1 MSPKLLEL
9 ATRHGALKA
18 RIDEQRRT
26 LARHSVPLEAALAR
40 GDKVLKGVDWLK
52 HHPAAVWVAVAVAV
66 VARPRRAV
74 RWARRGFFLWRGWQ
88 AIRNSL
94 IGAR

>member
-1 MSPKLLEL
+1 MNPKYIEL

-26 LARHSVPLEAALAR
+26 LARHAVPLEAAMAR
-40 GDKVLKGVDWLK
+40 GDAVLKGVDWLK
-52 HHPAAVWVAVAVAV
+52 YHPAAVGVAVFVTV
-66 VARPRRAV
+66 VARPRRAW
-74 RWARRGFFLWRGWQ
+74 RWARRGLFLWRGWL

-94 IGAR
+94 IGVR